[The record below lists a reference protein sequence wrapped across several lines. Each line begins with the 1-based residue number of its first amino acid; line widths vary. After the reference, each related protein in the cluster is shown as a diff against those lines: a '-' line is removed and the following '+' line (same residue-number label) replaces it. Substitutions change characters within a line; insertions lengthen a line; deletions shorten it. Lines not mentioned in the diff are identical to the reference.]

1 VNDDDH
7 RSCIWAGPRDGTTC
21 RRDRP
26 RQSTLVVGLRR
37 STARICRYAGL
48 LVTEL
53 GSYRPLVGHLED
65 AVRHVEARTGHM
77 VDEEL
82 FARLLDRL
90 GVTDVDLALERL
102 QEARPDV

>member
-1 VNDDDH
+1 V
-7 RSCIWAGPRDGTTC
+7 A
-21 RRDRP
+21 
-26 RQSTLVVGLRR
+26 
-37 STARICRYAGL
+37 
-48 LVTEL
+48 EL